1 MKVIIDNII
10 WTSKGGVY
18 KYFQELI
25 KYLHKKKVNYSVI
38 NYEEDTHNNRKDIF
52 YKKKR
57 FLERFRLCNI
67 ESGKFNIFH
76 SSYYR
81 LPSCKQTKI
90 VTTVHDFTHQRE
102 FSWFSSMIN
111 LQVKIRSFKKSN
123 ALICI
128 SKNTKKD
135 LLTYYQPK
143 EWQQVHVI
151 YNGISNDYY
160 KIKNNY
166 DYKKYF
172 LYVGHRTQGKNWEHA
187 LDILKK
193 NKDFQLVVVGG
204 NPNKKSFFKKI
215 DKSLTDRIQFKG
227 YISNYELNELYNNA
241 FCLFYPSSYEGFG
254 IPVIEAFA
262 SGCPVIAN
270 SKCEV
275 IKEIAE
281 NEVILFDPTIQ
292 DDHIIKFNLL
302 KELNRVKIIE
312 DGIKKSKEF
321 SWEKSMSKIVDVY
334 ESLSEK

>member
-10 WTSKGGVY
+10 WTPKGGVY

-25 KYLHKKKVNYSVI
+25 NYLNKKNVNHSVI
-38 NYEEDTHNNRKDIF
+38 NYEVDTHNNGDNIY
-52 YKKKR
+52 YKNKR
-57 FLERFRLCNI
+57 FLERFRTCNI
-67 ESGKFNIFH
+67 ESGRFNIFH

-81 LPSCKQTKI
+81 LPSCNQIKI
-90 VTTVHDFTHQRE
+90 VTTVHDFTHQKE
-102 FSWFSSMIN
+102 FGWFSSMIN

-128 SKNTKKD
+128 SENTKKD
-135 LLTYYQPK
+135 LLNYYEPK

-160 KIKNNY
+160 KIKKNY

-172 LYVGHRTQGKNWEHA
+172 LYVGHRTQYKNWEYA

-193 NKDFQLVVVGG
+193 NKDFKLVVVGG
-204 NPNKKSFFKKI
+204 NPNKKSFFRKI
-215 DKSLTDRIQFKG
+215 EKSIIDQIEFKG
-227 YISNYELNELYNNA
+227 YIPNHELNKLYNNA
-241 FCLFYPSSYEGFG
+241 YCLFYPSSYEGFG
-254 IPVIEAFA
+254 IPVVEAFA

-270 SKCEV
+270 STCEV

-281 NEVILFDPTIQ
+281 NEVIFFDPSRR
-292 DDHIIKFNLL
+292 DDHITKFNQL

-334 ESLSEK
+334 ENLSKK